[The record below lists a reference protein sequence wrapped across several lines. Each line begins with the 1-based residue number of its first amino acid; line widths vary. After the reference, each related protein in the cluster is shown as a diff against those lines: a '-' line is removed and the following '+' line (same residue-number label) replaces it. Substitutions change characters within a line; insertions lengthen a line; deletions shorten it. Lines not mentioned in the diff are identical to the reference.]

1 MILIFFLLDFTKF
14 THQIAMGEVPD
25 KLSSNSKSVTLRVIC
40 QWCYILCYFDTVIS
54 INILDLAA

>member
-1 MILIFFLLDFTKF
+1 LDFTKF

-25 KLSSNSKSVTLRVIC
+25 KLFSNSKSVTLRVIC
-40 QWCYILCYFDTVIS
+40 QWCYILCYSDTVIS